1 MNMENVRII
10 VNNYTRM
17 GRMCQLRIEKLP
29 QVFSVATMKREKLC
43 CKIIIIIK
51 KIKRDEGRELG
62 AELDA

>member
-1 MNMENVRII
+1 
-10 VNNYTRM
+10 
-17 GRMCQLRIEKLP
+17 MCQLRIEKLP
-29 QVFSVATMKREKLC
+29 QVFSAATMKREKLC